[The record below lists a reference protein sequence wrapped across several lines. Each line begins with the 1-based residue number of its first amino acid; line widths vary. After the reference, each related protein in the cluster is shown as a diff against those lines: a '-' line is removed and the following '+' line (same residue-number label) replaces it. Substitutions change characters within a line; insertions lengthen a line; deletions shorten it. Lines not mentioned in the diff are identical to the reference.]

1 MKEELYLEY
10 ILIYHLQFS
19 DEKLRTPIS
28 NCTEVFKKKKNL
40 LKKGIEI
47 AYNIKNYQLQ

>member
-10 ILIYHLQFS
+10 IHIYHLQFS
-19 DEKLRTPIS
+19 DEKPRTPIS
-28 NCTEVFKKKKNL
+28 NCTEVLKKNL

-47 AYNIKNYQLQ
+47 AYNITNSQLQ

>member
-19 DEKLRTPIS
+19 DEKPRTPIS
-28 NCTEVFKKKKNL
+28 NCTEVFKKKKKPFEKRYRNCL
-40 LKKGIEI
+40 
-47 AYNIKNYQLQ
+47 